1 MADTIRIQ
9 TAFRLPPELLERMK
23 RTAKKRKVSLNQL
36 VEQIIDRET
45 RLELPKL
52 PKDFKVSDEIL
63 QMNGCIKWGEPT
75 EEELAADP
83 KLAYLW
89 EKYGKG

>member
-1 MADTIRIQ
+1 MAEVTKIQ
-9 TAFRLPPELLERMK
+9 TAFRFPPELLEKMK
-23 RTAKKRKVSLNQL
+23 KMAKRNGQSLNAYA
-36 VEQIIDRET
+36 ETIFERET
-45 RLELPKL
+45 RLEWPVL
-52 PKDFKVSDEIL
+52 PKDLKVSDEIL
-63 QMNGCIKWGEPT
+63 QMNGCIKWGKPT